1 MKIDVASRNYPCP
14 SLTTLTLLYTFTG
27 TDVHRYLWIDN
38 TQCKGDTSEATKY
51 RDKVAG
57 AIYAKD
63 DSFKFTT
70 SIDTPGNY
78 TPCLVANNSV
88 SNQEYTLPFPIVV
101 QVNDFVSDNSL
112 FLPKIF
118 SM

>member
-1 MKIDVASRNYPCP
+1 M
-14 SLTTLTLLYTFTG
+14 
-27 TDVHRYLWIDN
+27 HRYLWIDN
-38 TQCKGDTSEATKY
+38 TQCKGDISDATKY
-51 RDKVAG
+51 KDKEAG

-101 QVNDFVSDNSL
+101 QVSDIGSDDSS
-112 FLPKIF
+112 FG
-118 SM
+118 